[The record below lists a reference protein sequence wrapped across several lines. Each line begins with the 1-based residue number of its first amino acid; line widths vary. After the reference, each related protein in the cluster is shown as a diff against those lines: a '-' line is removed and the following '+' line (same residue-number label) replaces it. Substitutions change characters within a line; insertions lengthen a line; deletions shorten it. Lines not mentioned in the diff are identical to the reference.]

1 MTTDA
6 TLPELASVPDA
17 RSVEETARAFDNI
30 GPAVDDAMHTVT
42 SSWAGLSSPG
52 VFETPD
58 SGRFADS
65 LAGALVVARTVGEDS
80 SAAKAALM
88 AYARELQD
96 LTSRHDVISSDVA
109 AQVLTVSDP
118 VQLDRPL
125 PDSSDTD
132 PQRQLE
138 SLITQ
143 FNADLRAADARCA
156 DALQRLLRY
165 PGDQAVR
172 ATEAVND
179 IISLP
184 AVGLVLATGKQAL
197 ENSAGPRDY
206 FLGITDALGMT
217 GPGGRH
223 AAGAAPIKERSIGLA
238 LKAAINPNGVFDKP
252 LDGASAAEHLAEG
265 SRALKIGSKLGGPI
279 LGVVSA
285 VTAGA
290 ASASATYNKDQA
302 EHPEWDD
309 FHRGMHAV
317 QSGAVHGGFDF
328 TAGAAEAGIGAG
340 IGTLICPGIGTF
352 VGGVIGGVAGGW
364 MLSDTVDGLADKAND
379 SIDSAVGQ

>member
-1 MTTDA
+1 MTADA
-6 TLPELASVPDA
+6 ILPELSSVPDA
-17 RSVEETARAFDNI
+17 RSVEEAAQGFDSV
-30 GPAVDDAMHTVT
+30 GPAVEDAMHTVM

-58 SGRFADS
+58 SGRLADS

-88 AYARELQD
+88 AYARQLQD
-96 LTSRHDVISSDVA
+96 LTSRHAVLSEHVA
-109 AQVLTVSDP
+109 AHVLAVADA
-118 VQLDRPL
+118 VAL
-125 PDSSDTD
+125 D
-132 PQRQLE
+132 PQAPDGIDADSHRQLE

-143 FNADLRAADARCA
+143 FNADLQTADARCA
-156 DALQRLLRY
+156 TALQHLLRY

-172 ATEAVND
+172 ATEAIND

-197 ENSAGPRDY
+197 ENTAGPRDY

-217 GPGGRH
+217 GPGGRA

-238 LKAAINPNGVFDKP
+238 LRAAINPNAVFEKAA
-252 LDGASAAEHLAEG
+252 DGASAAGHLAEG
-265 SRALKIGSKLGGPI
+265 SRALKIGAKLGGPM

-285 VTAGA
+285 VATGA
-290 ASASATYNKDQA
+290 ASASETYNKDMVK
-302 EHPEWDD
+302 HPEWNDTQ
-309 FHRGMHAV
+309 REVHAA

-328 TAGAAEAGIGAG
+328 AAGAAEAGIGAG

-352 VGGVIGGVAGGW
+352 VGGVIGGVVGGW
-364 MLSDTVDGLADKAND
+364 ALSDTVDGLADQTTERMF
-379 SIDSAVGQ
+379 S